1 MSTRPLGSV
10 DEDSD
15 HWCLS
20 AGVSEN
26 LDGTGF
32 ALIFQRSL
40 REPDEQDVAL
50 GMDSYCLVT
59 AQQGTDYGC
68 VTEVVRKDI
77 LLRVVVTPEA
87 TEPLGL
93 DGTEFEATLELD
105 RDVIEQLRDGLRRV
119 LNYGRLS
126 AALRHSRSDR
136 QEPASRNRA

>member
-1 MSTRPLGSV
+1 MTLRFIAQVAGV

-15 HWCLS
+15 HACLS

-32 ALIFQRSL
+32 ALIFQCSL

-50 GMDSYCLVT
+50 GMDSYCVVT
-59 AQQGTDYGC
+59 AEQGTDYGC
-68 VTEVVRKDI
+68 VTEVILKDN

-93 DGTEFEATLELD
+93 DDTEIEATLDLD
-105 RDVIEQLRDGLRRV
+105 GDVIEQLRDGLRRI

-126 AALRHSRSDR
+126 ARPTTL
-136 QEPASRNRA
+136 QI